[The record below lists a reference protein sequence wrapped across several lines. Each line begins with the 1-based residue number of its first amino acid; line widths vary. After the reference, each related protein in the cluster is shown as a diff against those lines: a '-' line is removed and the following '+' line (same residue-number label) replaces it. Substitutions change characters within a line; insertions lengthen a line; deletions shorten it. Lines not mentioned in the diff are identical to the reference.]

1 MRQVVHVIRKND
13 MEKEKIQT
21 LKLELDYQLATLYDA
36 LSNQNEKEIT
46 EAKMQLTEIHRLLE
60 ELDALD
66 WCFTFEESIKTPAN
80 RKTAGVF
87 FFIL

>member
-1 MRQVVHVIRKND
+1 MRQVVHIIRKND

-36 LSNQNEKEIT
+36 LSNQDEKEIT

-66 WCFTFEESIKTPAN
+66 
-80 RKTAGVF
+80 
-87 FFIL
+87 

>member
-36 LSNQNEKEIT
+36 LSNQNEKEIM

-66 WCFTFEESIKTPAN
+66 
-80 RKTAGVF
+80 
-87 FFIL
+87 L

>member
-1 MRQVVHVIRKND
+1 MRQVVHIIRKND

-36 LSNQNEKEIT
+36 LSTQNEKEII

-60 ELDALD
+60 ELDAL
-66 WCFTFEESIKTPAN
+66 N
-80 RKTAGVF
+80 
-87 FFIL
+87 

>member
-1 MRQVVHVIRKND
+1 MRQVVHIIRKND

-36 LSNQNEKEIT
+36 LNEQNEKEIT

-66 WCFTFEESIKTPAN
+66 
-80 RKTAGVF
+80 
-87 FFIL
+87 

>member
-1 MRQVVHVIRKND
+1 MRQVVHIIRKND

-36 LSNQNEKEIT
+36 LVNQDEKEIN

-60 ELDALD
+60 ELDAL
-66 WCFTFEESIKTPAN
+66 N
-80 RKTAGVF
+80 
-87 FFIL
+87 